1 MIEIQQ
7 LGRATFKFRMISGLF
22 PAITIGQVRRFD
34 YNVYGCTTPVAL
46 FETILKERVELGQ
59 PNFLFIDK
67 DIDIYDDD
75 GTLLICLTAIDTM
88 PKVEESS
95 AITVADY
102 EGRYWLIALKNPQQ
116 NPYQE
121 KPLFDGTG
129 LKMYKRY
136 MKGSVHNYHPHRYP
150 IAARLHL
157 NPFIRP
163 YLTRERNFENQV
175 GMRCFNFWE
184 LVDKLK
190 AAGLKKHRHLEID
203 AMVAL
208 YRTKLRQ
215 DINFVLLS
223 TMYGSDD
230 PKGMVSLRLKTN
242 FNI

>member
-1 MIEIQQ
+1 M
-7 LGRATFKFRMISGLF
+7 L
-22 PAITIGQVRRFD
+22 
-34 YNVYGCTTPVAL
+34 
-46 FETILKERVELGQ
+46 
-59 PNFLFIDK
+59 
-67 DIDIYDDD
+67 
-75 GTLLICLTAIDTM
+75 
-88 PKVEESS
+88 
-95 AITVADY
+95 
-102 EGRYWLIALKNPQQ
+102 
-116 NPYQE
+116 
-121 KPLFDGTG
+121 DGTG

-163 YLTRERNFENQV
+163 YLTRDRNFENQV